1 MLLKI
6 VLFFN
11 VISVSI
17 AVYMLIS
24 YVKGKKNKNNEN
36 RSDDAI

>member
-11 VISVSI
+11 VISVAMAI
-17 AVYMLIS
+17 YMLIS
-24 YVKGKKNKNNEN
+24 YLKEKKNKNNEN